1 MKVNLVK
8 MSKQLVRD
16 LDCLI
21 FLPDEILYGK
31 FHFILLN

>member
-8 MSKQLVRD
+8 MSKQLVWD
-16 LDCLI
+16 MDCLI